1 MKVGVIE
8 EMLEDTMEA
17 LPDPADDDIKE
28 IMLFKIFKSYTFKH
42 KTLY

>member
-28 IMLFKIFKSYTFKH
+28 IMLFKIFHVCSIV
-42 KTLY
+42 LVN